1 MCFRTD
7 GCFIDGATFPH
18 TLSGFQKF
26 EKWNISDAKASAY
39 IPAHDQALW
48 TLNTALGEGSMIANG
63 GKIKT
68 PLSFSLHSQVG
79 NSSVTNADASTKT
92 GSGQTQRK
100 THPIK

>member
-63 GKIKT
+63 GKTKH
-68 PLSFSLHSQVG
+68 PSLFRSI
-79 NSSVTNADASTKT
+79 A
-92 GSGQTQRK
+92 R
-100 THPIK
+100 